1 MRLAALVAA
10 AVLGAAGAWG
20 GIQGGGVPA
29 ERRDRLGVQLDVT
42 AVPGLHLGVPGLV
55 AGVMWLRVVND
66 FGEWWHR
73 SLLDRAR
80 DDYLNTAIG
89 RILRLEPEM
98 LDPALFVADVL
109 ASRGGQVE
117 GAYTALLHGLSG
129 QTGRWELYFRL
140 GYLAYRHFGLP
151 NLAADWW
158 LLTGQL
164 PGRPDYLPVLAQMIR
179 LHRTGNLDAI
189 LGEISVATVRDPVL
203 RQEVGEA
210 EAFRAL
216 AKRLAPDLALF
227 ASRMGRPATHPTALV
242 AAGIWSAVPRD
253 PWGSEIRLGPD
264 GVLPGSRLPIHLR
277 VWPDQVTAPPAV
289 LRGDALR
296 GWRPV
301 L

>member
-1 MRLAALVAA
+1 MRSAALIAAVAVGAA
-10 AVLGAAGAWG
+10 AAWG

-29 ERRDRLGVQLDVT
+29 EQRDRLGVQLDVT

-55 AGVMWLRVVND
+55 AGVMWLQVVND
-66 FGEWWHR
+66 YGEWWHL
-73 SLLDRAR
+73 SLMDRAR
-80 DDYLNTAIG
+80 DDYLNTAVG

-109 ASRGGQVE
+109 ASRGGQAE

-151 NLAADWW
+151 DLAAEWW
-158 LLTGQL
+158 ILTGQL

-179 LHRTGNLDAI
+179 LHRTGDLDAV
-189 LGEISVATVRDPVL
+189 LGELSVAAVRDPVL
-203 RQEVGEA
+203 RQEVAEV
-210 EAFRAL
+210 EAFRAM

-227 ASRMGRPATHPTALV
+227 AERMGRPATDPAELV
-242 AAGIWSAVPRD
+242 AAGIWSSVPRD
-253 PWGSEIRLGPD
+253 PWNSEIRFGKD
-264 GVLPGSRLPIHLR
+264 GILPGSRLPLHLR
-277 VWPDQVTAPPAV
+277 IWPDQTAPSAAV